1 MNEDSLLSMTTGQSG
16 GKAGVAS
23 LLAGMSMSGIIVGLV
38 FSGVGYFYLNRGR
51 AEGNTAKIA
60 CGVGMMLYPYF
71 VTNTFYMILV
81 GLALAAAPY
90 VMERF

>member
-51 AEGNTAKIA
+51 AEGNTSKIA

>member
-1 MNEDSLLSMTTGQSG
+1 MNEDSLLGMTTGQSG

-23 LLAGMSMSGIIVGLV
+23 LIAGMSMSGIIVGLV

-51 AEGNTAKIA
+51 AEGNTSKIV
-60 CGVGMMLYPYF
+60 CGVAMMLYPYF
-71 VTNTFYMILV
+71 VVNTVYIILV